1 MQGRRVLAS
10 SVVAMLALVVLA
22 ACGAPARIQTV
33 DREPDLVKVD
43 GLIPSGFSSSAGEE
57 LRRLSSAC
65 IAIDRQ
71 VGTQLPDVAP
81 HGAVT
86 YEAIS
91 DGQCQWRNALGPEL
105 IIGILAHPGGGGVLD
120 QTAMVIK
127 DERPITGVGDRALFD
142 LETRT
147 LYVLKS
153 GRLWYLQLVG
163 SAPGATAPRILATL
177 GRALVVSDAR
187 AA

>member
-1 MQGRRVLAS
+1 MLTGAV
-10 SVVAMLALVVLA
+10 LALVVLG
-22 ACGAPARIQTV
+22 ACGAPARIQSV
-33 DREPDLVKVD
+33 DGEPDLVKID
-43 GLIPSGFSSSAGEE
+43 GVIPSGFSSSAHEE
-57 LRRLSSAC
+57 LQRLRSAC
-65 IAIDRQ
+65 IAIDKQ
-71 VGTQLPDVAP
+71 VGTQLPDIAP
-81 HGAVT
+81 HGDVT

-91 DGQCQWRNALGPEL
+91 DGQCQWTHLLVPEL
-105 IIGILAHPGGGGVLD
+105 IIGILAHPGGSNVLD

-127 DERPITGVGDRALFD
+127 DERSMAGVGDRALFD

-163 SAPGATAPRILATL
+163 PAPAAAAPKILATL
-177 GRALVVSDAR
+177 GRALVVSEAR